1 MLVPAPLLAALLLV
15 LSLVLPPPREVCSLF
30 FLCNVPLPLARSFVL
45 LFLLFAI
52 CFCCCFV
59 MNRFVRSE
67 VEGARPRFRAAQFL
81 QEASPTV
88 HVYAHDRGG
97 EEFLHVLVK

>member
-1 MLVPAPLLAALLLV
+1 
-15 LSLVLPPPREVCSLF
+15 
-30 FLCNVPLPLARSFVL
+30 
-45 LFLLFAI
+45 
-52 CFCCCFV
+52 

-97 EEFLHVLVK
+97 EEYTVYVKPGGRSLAELPAELPR